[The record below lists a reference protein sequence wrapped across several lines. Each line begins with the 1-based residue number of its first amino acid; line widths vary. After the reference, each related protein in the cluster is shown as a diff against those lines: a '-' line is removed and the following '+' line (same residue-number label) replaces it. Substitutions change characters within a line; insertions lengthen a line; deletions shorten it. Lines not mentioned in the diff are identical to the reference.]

1 MRMPTLPAVV
11 TAAVLLVAAT
21 GCGSGSD
28 SGGTS
33 SSGSCAVAASYACIE
48 WSPTSAGNAQTA
60 CSYTHG
66 SYSTAQCPA
75 ASRIGRCAI
84 DYGSYVMTVSY
95 YPGAGT
101 EVDLQRACVQSS
113 GSGGVTTAWTPG

>member
-1 MRMPTLPAVV
+1 MPR
-11 TAAVLLVAAT
+11 LLAFVAAGALAASAM

-28 SGGTS
+28 SGGAIT
-33 SSGSCAVAASYACIE
+33 SGSCDVAPYHACIE
-48 WSPTSAGNAQTA
+48 WSPTSAGNVQTA

-66 SYSTAQCPA
+66 TYTVNQCTPT
-75 ASRIGRCAI
+75 SRIGRCAV

-101 EVDLQRACVQSS
+101 EAELQKSCNESS
-113 GSGGVTTAWTPG
+113 GPGGVTATWSSG